1 MKKLLCM
8 MLVFCLLVPAMASA
22 ERTVVTALAIT
33 VNPDNLASVAVDA
46 RITDYNQTD
55 NALTIELLVP
65 ELFDFND
72 IENLNIGDAIYTQGR
87 EIEIREIEEDGGYVV
102 LNPGQDGDG
111 DDTVWLCQYL
121 DQNYTVMNQDDAA
134 WIVLATVT
142 VPVPDRLLF
151 LDEIEEV
158 TLMPLY
164 VPAVHGRSDFLSAME
179 AEKENGPGFAANNA
193 MVVFDENGDLALIR
207 RYYVPWQ

>member
-1 MKKLLCM
+1 
-8 MLVFCLLVPAMASA
+8 
-22 ERTVVTALAIT
+22 
-33 VNPDNLASVAVDA
+33 
-46 RITDYNQTD
+46 
-55 NALTIELLVP
+55 
-65 ELFDFND
+65 
-72 IENLNIGDAIYTQGR
+72 
-87 EIEIREIEEDGGYVV
+87 
-102 LNPGQDGDG
+102 
-111 DDTVWLCQYL
+111 
-121 DQNYTVMNQDDAA
+121 MNQDDAA

>member
-8 MLVFCLLVPAMASA
+8 ILVFCLLAPAMAFA
-22 ERTVVTALAIT
+22 ERTVVTALAVA
-33 VNPDNLASVAVDA
+33 VNPDNLVSVAVDA
-46 RITDYNQTD
+46 RITDYNQAD
-55 NALTIELLVP
+55 NTLTIELLVP
-65 ELFDFND
+65 ELFDFYE
-72 IENLNIGDAIYTQGR
+72 IENLNAGDAIYTQGR
-87 EIEIREIEEDGGYVV
+87 EIEIREIGEDGEYIV

-121 DQNYTVMNQDDAA
+121 DQHYTVMNQDDAA
-134 WIVLATVT
+134 WNVLATVT
-142 VPVPDRLLF
+142 VPVPEHLLF

-164 VPAVHGRSDFLSAME
+164 VPAVHNGSGFLAAME
-179 AEKENGPGFAANNA
+179 AEKENGPGFAANNT
-193 MVVFDENGDLALIR
+193 MVVFDENGDLVMIR

>member
-22 ERTVVTALAIT
+22 ERTVVTALAIA